1 MSSALRVNLSPKNL
15 FQITRGFPHIF
26 YDLDQRVIIH
36 NRVFKKDLVET
47 LYEMINSS
55 YTDYQ
60 AEINQHMVLLEERDM
75 LMDKQNNLIEG
86 ASDQV

>member
-1 MSSALRVNLSPKNL
+1 M
-15 FQITRGFPHIF
+15 
-26 YDLDQRVIIH
+26 
-36 NRVFKKDLVET
+36 ET